1 MNKLIAFIGFML
13 IGITAL
19 PQQASNFNVNDCNG
33 NSYELFSRINK
44 GKVVIMVWVMPCSA
58 CIGPAKTAYA
68 VYKACQT
75 DFPGRVEMILIDDYA
90 DTYCSSLQSWATN
103 NQMPG
108 VTIFVDSV
116 ISMDD
121 YGNPGMPKI
130 VAVGDSNYS
139 VYFNE
144 NSFINGDSLY
154 AAVAEAVANSP
165 LGNDEIDS
173 ENIQVYPN
181 PADREIS
188 IRIPAAERT
197 NGFINLQDLHGREVY
212 YQSLTKSEFEDQI
225 VIPVH
230 QFPTGV
236 YLVSI
241 TTGAYRITKKI
252 ILH

>member
-1 MNKLIAFIGFML
+1 MNRLITILGFL
-13 IGITAL
+13 LLGLTTFS
-19 PQQASNFNVNDCNG
+19 QQASNFNVNDCNG
-33 NSYELFSRINK
+33 NSYELFSRIDK

-75 DFPGRVEMILIDDYA
+75 NFPGRVEMILIDDYA

-108 VTIFVDSV
+108 VSIFVDSV
-116 ISMDD
+116 ISMED

-154 AAVAEAVANSP
+154 AAVAEAIANSP
-165 LGNDEIDS
+165 LSNEAIEEAS
-173 ENIQVYPN
+173 IQVFPN
-181 PADREIS
+181 PAEQDIS
-188 IRIPAAERT
+188 IRIPAAYRSEA
-197 NGFINLQDLHGREVY
+197 IVSLQNIHGQEVY
-212 YQSLTKSEFEDQI
+212 RQNLTGSNSEQEI
-225 VIPVH
+225 VIPVKAYSS
-230 QFPTGV
+230 GI
-236 YLVSI
+236 YLIKVQS
-241 TTGAYRITKKI
+241 GANRITQKI
-252 ILH
+252 ILQ